1 MLVFTNIGDL
11 VMDKVTKDEYLRA
24 LEIANQDDDLN
35 QIDKDESD
43 GDLSE
48 AERLAAHADAPTL
61 RVDGRPVGSP
71 LGDRPKPMTA
81 AMTLFAQGLIQ
92 GKTYRQAYRD
102 AYPQQTGSD
111 STITTSAYKL
121 SRDARV
127 QALVADALDETAE
140 HLAEDMAS
148 TKRYVMRQ
156 LVAHSKTAKQ
166 EGTKL
171 KALELLGKA
180 SGLFTQADAD
190 KGEVVTAEQLKREL
204 GAHLKLVKAS
214 KAMPSV

>member
-1 MLVFTNIGDL
+1 
-11 VMDKVTKDEYLRA
+11 MDKVTKDEYLRA
-24 LEIANQDDDLN
+24 LELASQDDD
-35 QIDKDESD
+35 IDQNANDWSD

-48 AERLAAHADAPTL
+48 AERLAAHAESPTL

-71 LGDRPKPMTA
+71 IGDRPKPMTA

-102 AYPQQTGSD
+102 AYPMQTGSD
-111 STITTSAYKL
+111 NTITTAAYKL

-140 HLAEDMAS
+140 HLAEDMSS

-180 SGLFTQADAD
+180 SGLFTQVTGDVD
-190 KGEVVTAEQLKREL
+190 VPVTAEQLKREL

-214 KAMPSV
+214 KTMPSV

>member
-1 MLVFTNIGDL
+1 
-11 VMDKVTKDEYLRA
+11 MDKVSKDEYLRA
-24 LEIANQDDDLN
+24 LELASQDDD
-35 QIDKDESD
+35 IDQNANDWSD

-48 AERLAAHADAPTL
+48 AERLAAHADSPTL

-71 LGDRPKPMTA
+71 LGDRPKPLTA

-102 AYPQQTGSD
+102 AYPLQTVSD

-121 SRDARV
+121 SRDPRV
-127 QALVADALDETAE
+127 QSLVADALEETAE
-140 HLAEDMAS
+140 HLADDMAG

-156 LVAHSKTAKQ
+156 LVAHSKQAKQ

-180 SGLFTQADAD
+180 SGLFTQVAGDAD
-190 KGEVVTAEQLKREL
+190 VPVTAEQLKREL

>member
-1 MLVFTNIGDL
+1 MEKIS
-11 VMDKVTKDEYLRA
+11 KEEYLRA
-24 LEIANQDDDLN
+24 LEIANQDDDID
-35 QIDKDESD
+35 QIDNDESD
-43 GDLSE
+43 GELSE
-48 AERLAAHADAPTL
+48 AERLAAHADAPVL
-61 RVDGRPVGSP
+61 RADGKPVGSP
-71 LGDRPKPMTA
+71 IGERPKPMTA

-102 AYPQQTGSD
+102 AYPSQTGSD

-121 SRDARV
+121 SRDPRV
-127 QALVADALDETAE
+127 QALIADALEETAE
-140 HLAEDMAS
+140 HLAEDMAG

-156 LVAHSKTAKQ
+156 LVTHSKQAKQ

-180 SGLFTQADAD
+180 SGLFTQSTDD

-204 GAHLKLVKAS
+204 GMHLKLVKQS
-214 KAMPSV
+214 KASA

>member
-1 MLVFTNIGDL
+1 
-11 VMDKVTKDEYLRA
+11 MDKVSKDEYLRA
-24 LEIANQDDDLN
+24 LELASQDDD
-35 QIDKDESD
+35 IDQNANDWSD

-48 AERLAAHADAPTL
+48 AERLAAHADSPTL

-102 AYPQQTGSD
+102 AYPLQTGSD

-121 SRDARV
+121 SRDPRV
-127 QALVADALDETAE
+127 QALVADALEETAE
-140 HLAEDMAS
+140 HLADDMAS

-156 LVAHSKTAKQ
+156 LVAHSKQAKQ

-190 KGEVVTAEQLKREL
+190 KGEVVTADQLKREL
-204 GAHLKLVKAS
+204 GIHLKLVKQS
-214 KAMPSV
+214 KAMPSA

>member
-1 MLVFTNIGDL
+1 
-11 VMDKVTKDEYLRA
+11 MDKVSKDEYLRA
-24 LEIANQDDDLN
+24 LELANQDDDID

-43 GDLSE
+43 GELSV
-48 AERLAAHADAPTL
+48 AERLAAHAESPTL

-71 LGDRPKPMTA
+71 IGERPKPLTA
-81 AMTLFAQGLIQ
+81 AMTQFAQGLIQ

-156 LVAHSKTAKQ
+156 LVAHSKQAKQ

-204 GAHLKLVKAS
+204 GQHLKLVKAS

>member
-1 MLVFTNIGDL
+1 MLTNIGDL
-11 VMDKVTKDEYLRA
+11 DMDKISKDDYLRA
-24 LEIANQDDDLN
+24 LELADQNDDID
-35 QIDKDESD
+35 QIDNYESD
-43 GDLSE
+43 GELSV
-48 AERLAAHADAPTL
+48 AERLAANADSPTL

-71 LGDRPKPMTA
+71 IGDRPKPMTA

-102 AYPQQTGSD
+102 AYPLQTGSD
-111 STITTSAYKL
+111 STITTAAYKL
-121 SRDARV
+121 SRDTRV
-127 QALVADALDETAE
+127 QALVADALEETAE
-140 HLAEDMAS
+140 HLADDMIS

-156 LVAHSKTAKQ
+156 LVAHSKQAKQ

-190 KGEVVTAEQLKREL
+190 KGEVVTADQLKREL
-204 GAHLKLVKAS
+204 GIHLKLVKQS

>member
-1 MLVFTNIGDL
+1 
-11 VMDKVTKDEYLRA
+11 MDKVSKDEYLRA
-24 LEIANQDDDLN
+24 LELASQDEDID
-35 QIDKDESD
+35 QIDNYESD
-43 GDLSE
+43 GELSV
-48 AERLAAHADAPTL
+48 AERLAAHADAPTV
-61 RVDGRPVGSP
+61 RTTDGKPIGTER
-71 LGDRPKPMTA
+71 DRPKPLTA

-102 AYPQQTGSD
+102 AYPMQTGSD

-121 SRDARV
+121 SRDPRV
-127 QALVADALDETAE
+127 QSLVADALEETAE
-140 HLAEDMAS
+140 HLADDMIS

-156 LVAHSKTAKQ
+156 LVAHSKQAKQ

-180 SGLFTQADAD
+180 SGLFTQVVGDAD
-190 KGEVVTAEQLKREL
+190 VPVTAEQLKREL
-204 GAHLKLVKAS
+204 GAHLKLVKQS

>member
-11 VMDKVTKDEYLRA
+11 VMDKVTKDDYLRA

-43 GDLSE
+43 GELSE
-48 AERLAAHADAPTL
+48 AERLAAHADAPTV
-61 RVDGRPVGSP
+61 RTTDGKPIGTER
-71 LGDRPKPMTA
+71 DRPKPLTA
-81 AMTLFAQGLIQ
+81 SQAMFAQGLIR
-92 GKTYRQAYRD
+92 GLTYKAAYRE
-102 AYPQQTGSD
+102 AYPQQTGTD
-111 STITTSAYKL
+111 NTITTSAYKL
-121 SRDARV
+121 SRDARI
-127 QALVADALDETAE
+127 QALIADALEETAE
-140 HLAEDMAS
+140 HLAEDMSS

>member
-1 MLVFTNIGDL
+1 
-11 VMDKVTKDEYLRA
+11 MDKVSKDEYLRA
-24 LEIANQDDDLN
+24 LEMAEQDLD
-35 QIDKDESD
+35 QD
-43 GDLSE
+43 GDANSWGDGELSE
-48 AERLAAHADAPTL
+48 AERLAAHADAPTV
-61 RVDGRPVGSP
+61 RTTDGKPIGSDR
-71 LGDRPKPMTA
+71 GERPKPMTA
-81 AMTLFAQGLIQ
+81 AMTLFAQGLVQ

-121 SRDARV
+121 SRDPRV
-127 QALVADALDETAE
+127 QALVADALEETAE

-156 LVAHSKTAKQ
+156 LVAHSKQAKQ

-180 SGLFTQADAD
+180 SGLFTQVTGEAD
-190 KGEVVTAEQLKREL
+190 VPVTAEQLKREL
-204 GAHLKLVKAS
+204 GQHLKLVKAS
-214 KAMPSV
+214 KAMPSA